1 MKNKLF
7 ILFLVCSGFTL
18 NSPPVIQIGNA
29 SYYGV
34 KKFHMRRTASGEL
47 MHRDSLT
54 AAHRT
59 FPFGTRVKVT
69 NLKNNKWVV
78 VRINDRGPRSKSRVI
93 DLSVAAA
100 RQLDMI
106 QAGVVKVKVEKI
118 IHLHE
123 MDDAVF
129 PDSSFRK

>member
-18 NSPPVIQIGNA
+18 NSPPVVQIGNA

-59 FPFGTRVKVT
+59 YPFGTRVKVT

-100 RQLDMI
+100 RKLDMI
-106 QAGVVKVKVEKI
+106 EAGVIKVKVEKI
-118 IHLHE
+118 LNLHE
-123 MDDAVF
+123 LA
-129 PDSSFRK
+129 DSLSFSK

>member
-1 MKNKLF
+1 
-7 ILFLVCSGFTL
+7 
-18 NSPPVIQIGNA
+18 
-29 SYYGV
+29 
-34 KKFHMRRTASGEL
+34 

-78 VRINDRGPRSKSRVI
+78 VRINDRGPRSKTRVI

-100 RQLDMI
+100 RKLDMI
-106 QAGVVKVKVEKI
+106 QAGIVKVRVEKI
-118 IHLHE
+118 LHVRE
-123 MDDAVF
+123 LEHSL
-129 PDSSFRK
+129 PSDSTQYK

>member
-1 MKNKLF
+1 VKNTLI
-7 ILFLVCSGFTL
+7 ILLIVCSGFTL
-18 NSPPVIQIGNA
+18 NHPPVVQIGNA

-78 VRINDRGPRSKSRVI
+78 VRINDRGPRSKTRVI

-100 RQLDMI
+100 RKLDMI
-106 QAGVVKVKVEKI
+106 QAGIVKVRVEKI
-118 IHLHE
+118 LHVRE
-123 MDDAVF
+123 LEHSL
-129 PDSSFRK
+129 PSDSTQYK

>member
-18 NSPPVIQIGNA
+18 NTPPVVQIGNA

-59 FPFGTRVKVT
+59 YPFGTRVKVT

-100 RQLDMI
+100 RKLDMI
-106 QAGVVKVKVEKI
+106 EAGVVKVKVEKI
-118 IHLHE
+118 LRLKELEGAI
-123 MDDAVF
+123 
-129 PDSSFRK
+129 PIDSTHHK

>member
-18 NSPPVIQIGNA
+18 NSPPVVQIGNA

-59 FPFGTRVKVT
+59 YPFGTRVKVT

-100 RQLDMI
+100 RKLDMI

-118 IHLHE
+118 LTLRE
-123 MDDAVF
+123 L
-129 PDSSFRK
+129 PDSTFNTIKP